1 MERVPLDRQRGRFFV
16 CHLDPGFISLL
27 VDTRPSGIGRQV
39 SDPVGSDLAEIRIDE
54 VIHPDF
60 FGTTSGCHSPPR
72 NSLVSDEFFLFRADK
87 VTDLCQRGTLLQE
100 AGIIRR
106 EGRDRRGPPSPRVS
120 LLRSCKYN
128 RPWGVTPDEGER
140 LWSGGFFKKAF
151 SQVIFWKNSL

>member
-60 FGTTSGCHSPPR
+60 FGTTFRLPFPPH
-72 NSLVSDEFFLFRADK
+72 NPLVSDKFFLFRADG
-87 VTDLCQRGTLLQE
+87 VTDLCQRGTLPRKPGSYCAKTGIKE
-100 AGIIRR
+100 A
-106 EGRDRRGPPSPRVS
+106 
-120 LLRSCKYN
+120 
-128 RPWGVTPDEGER
+128 RP
-140 LWSGGFFKKAF
+140 LSGYPF
-151 SQVIFWKNSL
+151 